1 MSETCRTNGRVKWFN
16 NKSGFGF
23 ITVCDGERAGQDIF
37 VHHTAI
43 TVTGE
48 VFKYLVEGEYVEFT
62 LNEVSEGDHKWQ
74 ALNVCGVNGWRLMC
88 ETRHL
93 TRAEHPD
100 RTERTDRTEQPSS
113 NSRGGG
119 RVRGRHTGGPRR
131 YGGARNDTE
140 EMHSLLRRIK
150 QMDIPL

>member
-1 MSETCRTNGRVKWFN
+1 MSETDRTNGRVKWFN

-23 ITVCDGERAGQDIF
+23 ITVCDGDHAGQDIF

-74 ALNVCGVNGWRLMC
+74 ALNVSGVNGWRLMC

-93 TRAEHPD
+93 TRAEHP
-100 RTERTDRTEQPSS
+100 ERAERTEQRST

-131 YGGARNDTE
+131 YGGARDDTE

>member
-1 MSETCRTNGRVKWFN
+1 MSETGRTNGRVKWFN

-23 ITVCDGERAGQDIF
+23 ITLCDGERAGQDIF

-74 ALNVCGVNGWRLMC
+74 ALNVSGVNGWRLMC

-100 RTERTDRTEQPSS
+100 RTEQPSS
-113 NSRGGG
+113 NYRGGG
-119 RVRGRHTGGPRR
+119 HGGGRGGGPRR
-131 YGGARNDTE
+131 
-140 EMHSLLRRIK
+140 
-150 QMDIPL
+150 